1 MNINIRN
8 GNVIDELKKIPDESV
23 DCVVSSPP
31 YFTIPIN
38 MVWILHCMGVDST
51 CIICNKKIHRRG
63 SQIGKFCSLN
73 CKGIWQH
80 QQLPV
85 TKEWL
90 EQKYILEGMST
101 YQIANLVHRNPKR
114 VYEWLKEAGIP
125 TRSRGETLSKNSYG
139 RLVKSGKAPNTFK
152 GKKHTNETKRILSIK
167 ASVPKPYLRGENNGM
182 YGVRGSNNP
191 NWQGGSTPDRQQYYS
206 SIEWKKAVKSV
217 WKRDSGICQRCG
229 VKHPFAKFHIHHII
243 SFIYKETRNEPTNLV
258 LLCDKCH
265 RWVHSNRNK
274 NKEWIKRMPVKT
286 KILGD
291 LQ

>member
-139 RLVKSGKAPNTFK
+139 RLVKSGRYSYLLKYISVLT
-152 GKKHTNETKRILSIK
+152 IL
-167 ASVPKPYLRGENNGM
+167 
-182 YGVRGSNNP
+182 
-191 NWQGGSTPDRQQYYS
+191 
-206 SIEWKKAVKSV
+206 
-217 WKRDSGICQRCG
+217 
-229 VKHPFAKFHIHHII
+229 
-243 SFIYKETRNEPTNLV
+243 
-258 LLCDKCH
+258 
-265 RWVHSNRNK
+265 
-274 NKEWIKRMPVKT
+274 
-286 KILGD
+286 
-291 LQ
+291 